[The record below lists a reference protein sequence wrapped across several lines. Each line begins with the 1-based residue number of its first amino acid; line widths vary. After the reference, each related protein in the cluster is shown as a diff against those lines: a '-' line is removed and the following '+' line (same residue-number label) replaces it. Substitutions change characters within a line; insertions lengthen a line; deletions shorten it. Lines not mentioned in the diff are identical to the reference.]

1 MPPIFDVTF
10 AAGAPLDLTRDLL
23 YGAAVTSTLA
33 AALAAT
39 LGALACAVP
48 SRPPPDLAGYPAVPR
63 THRCQP
69 LSAAAA
75 ATGAAVL
82 AASLSA
88 AAARAAA
95 TDQTIRRRRRR
106 RRLQTALAVG
116 HRPWR
121 RPSAPL
127 SFISSSVFLFA
138 ALPAA
143 DRALTRRFLEGY
155 TRLGVRPSHMR
166 VMVDATRDPARGAPT
181 AALLRE
187 LGVAAAVDPRG
198 TTAAA
203 RRNRSS
209 AFFRSLPGDA
219 WATIVTP
226 RGGAAAN
233 LTRAGREPFRLECM
247 REPLPGLAADRLV
260 LYRAREMSRG
270 RIRQLDDASS
280 STSELGVAPR
290 VPIGRRRPPE
300 WCEALCVRA
309 APVG

>member
-48 SRPPPDLAGYPAVPR
+48 SRPPPDLDGYPAVPR

-106 RRLQTALAVG
+106 RRLQTALAAG

-143 DRALTRRFLEGY
+143 DLALTRGFLEGY

-166 VMVDATRDPARGAPT
+166 VMVDAPRDPARGAPT

-203 RRNRSS
+203 RRNRSY

-233 LTRAGREPFRLECM
+233 LTRADLPFRLECV
-247 REPLPGLAADRLV
+247 RAPLPALAADRLV

>member
-48 SRPPPDLAGYPAVPR
+48 SRPPPDLDGYPAVPR

-69 LSAAAA
+69 LSAAA

-106 RRLQTALAVG
+106 RRLQTALAAG

-143 DRALTRRFLEGY
+143 DLALTRRFLEGY

-181 AALLRE
+181 AALLGE

-219 WATIVTP
+219 WATIVP

-233 LTRAGREPFRLECM
+233 LTRAGRVPFRLECM
-247 REPLPGLAADRLV
+247 REPLPALAADRLV

>member
-48 SRPPPDLAGYPAVPR
+48 SRPPPDLDGYPAVPR

-106 RRLQTALAVG
+106 RRLQTALAGG

-143 DRALTRRFLEGY
+143 DLTLTRRFLEGY

-198 TTAAA
+198 TTTAA

-219 WATIVTP
+219 WATIVT

-233 LTRAGREPFRLECM
+233 LTRADLPFRLECV
-247 REPLPGLAADRLV
+247 RAPLPALAADRLV

-270 RIRQLDDASS
+270 RIRQLDDASSS

>member
-1 MPPIFDVTF
+1 
-10 AAGAPLDLTRDLL
+10 
-23 YGAAVTSTLA
+23 
-33 AALAAT
+33 
-39 LGALACAVP
+39 
-48 SRPPPDLAGYPAVPR
+48 
-63 THRCQP
+63 
-69 LSAAAA
+69 
-75 ATGAAVL
+75 
-82 AASLSA
+82 
-88 AAARAAA
+88 
-95 TDQTIRRRRRR
+95 
-106 RRLQTALAVG
+106 
-116 HRPWR
+116 
-121 RPSAPL
+121 
-127 SFISSSVFLFA
+127 
-138 ALPAA
+138 
-143 DRALTRRFLEGY
+143 
-155 TRLGVRPSHMR
+155 MR
-166 VMVDATRDPARGAPT
+166 VMVDATRYPARGAPT

-198 TTAAA
+198 ATAAA

-233 LTRAGREPFRLECM
+233 LTRADLPFRLECV
-247 REPLPGLAADRLV
+247 RAPLPALAADRLV